1 MSQMYRCVQCGE
13 PNRSTSSMGLQC
25 DKCGSR
31 IFVKE
36 RPNIKKELGSD

>member
-1 MSQMYRCVQCGE
+1 MYRCAKCGE
-13 PNRSTSSMGLQC
+13 SNRAISNIGLQC

-36 RPNIKKELGSD
+36 RPNIRKVLKSD

>member
-1 MSQMYRCVQCGE
+1 MQYRCAKCGE
-13 PNRSTSSMGLQC
+13 PIVNTSSMGLQC

-36 RPNIKKELGSD
+36 RPNIKKNLKSD

>member
-1 MSQMYRCVQCGE
+1 MYRCAKCNE
-13 PNRSTSSMGLQC
+13 PIRNMTSIGLQC

-36 RPNIKKELGSD
+36 RPNVKKILKSD

>member
-1 MSQMYRCVQCGE
+1 
-13 PNRSTSSMGLQC
+13 MGLQC